1 MLLMLHWQ
9 CTYTSKVIRVTLLFH
24 FVSLDYQL
32 VMNRPTQVDVARLAG
47 VSRATVSYVLNGL
60 TKGRVPIS
68 DETRQRVLDAIEE
81 LGYEP
86 DARAQA
92 LRSGSTKTIA
102 LIIPDLRNPH
112 FCEYA
117 TGIEEAARASGYH
130 MLLSSTTLNDEYAVE
145 VFKDLSR
152 RRFDGLIIASSFIL
166 ESKEAQVILDQ
177 VRKSGLPIVELSD
190 NYGVDSVAVDYRN
203 ATMEVMDYL
212 LSLGHRRIGL
222 IYGVGGVGGHELA
235 DDRIEPYRASLNDAN
250 LPIDTDLIVE
260 CGPTIADGYQASL
273 KLLELDSRPTA
284 IISVNDLL
292 AIGAVRAAVDLGLQ
306 VPKDISFVSYDN
318 IPMADYL
325 VPRLTTVT
333 KDALTLGRKAFEILL
348 ARIQDPNLPRQLI
361 LSPARFIIRESTGPA
376 PV

>member
-1 MLLMLHWQ
+1 MLHWH
-9 CTYTSKVIRVTLLFH
+9 CTYTSKVIRVTCLFH

-376 PV
+376 PF